1 MAGAEKMVECLLRSD
16 KENWPKTL
24 KLALEK
30 EESKF
35 SELWMVEKGRILGRV
50 RGSENRPFFIVLLGA
65 SCILPAF
72 HSLSEAFSL
81 QILLAISLVRGPH
94 EVEFWEVG
102 GFFVYRISWVV
113 YIP

>member
-50 RGSENRPFFIVLLGA
+50 
-65 SCILPAF
+65 
-72 HSLSEAFSL
+72 
-81 QILLAISLVRGPH
+81 
-94 EVEFWEVG
+94 
-102 GFFVYRISWVV
+102 
-113 YIP
+113 